1 MGVTTASNAS
11 AETMAANIKKIN
23 TGGMELIGFH
33 AANLRGT
40 TGAADYMISEDLT
53 GYERVYVLTFW
64 ARNQSGFSGL
74 IYGGYPTATFSNCTA
89 TRVSGTE
96 SSDETNR
103 GSIVTLLTNITGT
116 VKMTNVFYGNSS
128 GDGYVI
134 LFGEPK

>member
-1 MGVTTASNAS
+1 
-11 AETMAANIKKIN
+11 
-23 TGGMELIGFH
+23 MELIGFH
-33 AANLRGT
+33 AQNLKGS
-40 TGAADYMISEDLT
+40 TGAADYTISEDLT
-53 GYERVYVLTFW
+53 GYEKVYVITFW

-96 SSDETNR
+96 SSSSTHG

-116 VKMTNVFYGNSS
+116 VKMTNMFYGNDS